1 MEAVY
6 NAVPLLQK
14 VLFYMFDACQCFF
27 CKEKLLRMNQYWHCL
42 ELIFFNYL
50 QRNTKMKAHVYLCL
64 MLMTNIT
71 KVIGCPAFTVVSSV
85 AYYTLEDRSR
95 QPFTA
100 SILRTPL
107 KIQNLNPIFSFWLWK
122 FIHLFLRVEIYIS
135 FWLKMA
141 N

>member
-1 MEAVY
+1 
-6 NAVPLLQK
+6 
-14 VLFYMFDACQCFF
+14 
-27 CKEKLLRMNQYWHCL
+27 
-42 ELIFFNYL
+42 
-50 QRNTKMKAHVYLCL
+50 

-85 AYYTLEDRSR
+85 EYYTLEDRSR